1 MMNIIFT
8 GILVVNITWRGKT
21 YVGTLLDC
29 TRHDWAPPRFCDSPT
44 SDFDIRTSKGRVKRG
59 RTSSN
64 TVLCNDSLNFTGTR
78 NSMHSK
84 LRNNGSKTRRGIYG
98 SMAISTCSAPFIS
111 PRSDFTLK
119 RKTRCIDEDKKNKR
133 KVTATLLNISPSTSP
148 VLLECPEP
156 KCYKKYK
163 HINGLKY
170 HQSHAHGLMED
181 DDTKEGATSTSEN
194 DESIID
200 IPSPTSPMKSPTGST
215 ESNSKK
221 LKNASTSSSEH
232 VLDESSLTLQLTF
245 PTVHVKSTKLMDTN
259 ILNKKDTKLKNK
271 KCSDNNV
278 TAIISQSFP
287 TKPRCKSEI
296 SDPNITKHS
305 CTISLS
311 LEESSPLNSDL
322 LQQYQLSTSTI
333 FSKKLQKDKKNNVLQ
348 TEQVLPVHQLI
359 CQDAISV
366 DLSSQLEQDLVKEDE
381 DQVNLI
387 FSENKSSQ
395 NKDQQF
401 NRIEE
406 AVLSHS
412 NDLFKGLSEQTL
424 SNTFSANSAQT
435 KSVQTNLQSF
445 ADVSINTKI
454 SQFKVKPTADL
465 MPEDDKN
472 KDSRIPKNIMFKKK
486 THKSPINSPQR
497 LNAGTLNINADREDL
512 QSPAYSDISDDTITS
527 EAVNTCEQLVKE
539 RGTDVKSS
547 AQNNLIPHFSMYPY
561 FSSSSYL
568 AKSSQEKAIEELKI
582 NEAVNKSNS
591 KLFNSM
597 PYSPLVNIQNC
608 DLNKEKK
615 DCSSALL
622 SSQLQSHYYANYNN
636 YLSAGYSFQNQDSN
650 CQTLNSFSD
659 SEFINQKN
667 KIKQESE
674 LQILKNKQLENH
686 QIIKESIE
694 IKSQTNP
701 YQLFS
706 NSHSQ
711 RPSSTVSIGS
721 DDRRFYIYTG
731 DQRRKEEFQAQIST
745 SKALSLSPKEHSR
758 QENRPEINKIDENK
772 IRAEGVKPTME
783 THGPPPPPT
792 SQYAYI
798 HPGYIT
804 SHHYGGISF
813 DSEHHGIY
821 RNLTPMLMSSTYTSN
836 PYLHQLTRYAPED
849 LSRPPS
855 GKAINILHNSNQY
868 YPLHKI
874 HELQERAVKSP
885 ITKSQTPSTNTLLT
899 EQSMSIKSPNDLSN
913 SDSLGSTTAPH
924 PPSFNIKQQSQND
937 SHHQQQQTSSKD
949 SNINS
954 LNRGSDRSPPPQR
967 HVHTHHHTHVG
978 LGYPI
983 LAGQY
988 SATYGGK
995 YD

>member
-1 MMNIIFT
+1 M

-44 SDFDIRTSKGRVKRG
+44 SDFDIRTSK
-59 RTSSN
+59 
-64 TVLCNDSLNFTGTR
+64 GTR

-119 RKTRCIDEDKKNKR
+119 RKTRCIDEDNKNKR

-163 HINGLKY
+163 HINGLRY

-200 IPSPTSPMKSPTGST
+200 IPSPTTPMKSPTGST
-215 ESNSKK
+215 ESDSKK

-259 ILNKKDTKLKNK
+259 ILDKKDTKLKNK

-311 LEESSPLNSDL
+311 LEESSPSNSDL
-322 LQQYQLSTSTI
+322 LQQYELSTSTI

-366 DLSSQLEQDLVKEDE
+366 ELSSQLEQDLVKEDE
-381 DQVNLI
+381 DQVKLI

-395 NKDQQF
+395 NKDQRF

-424 SNTFSANSAQT
+424 RQAKDINELSNTFSANSAQT

-445 ADVSINTKI
+445 ADISINTKI

-465 MPEDDKN
+465 MPEDDRN

-527 EAVNTCEQLVKE
+527 EAVNTCEKLVKE
-539 RGTDVKSS
+539 HGTDVKSN
-547 AQNNLIPHFSMYPY
+547 AQNNLIPHFS
-561 FSSSSYL
+561 
-568 AKSSQEKAIEELKI
+568 
-582 NEAVNKSNS
+582 
-591 KLFNSM
+591 
-597 PYSPLVNIQNC
+597 
-608 DLNKEKK
+608 
-615 DCSSALL
+615 
-622 SSQLQSHYYANYNN
+622 
-636 YLSAGYSFQNQDSN
+636 
-650 CQTLNSFSD
+650 
-659 SEFINQKN
+659 
-667 KIKQESE
+667 
-674 LQILKNKQLENH
+674 
-686 QIIKESIE
+686 
-694 IKSQTNP
+694 
-701 YQLFS
+701 
-706 NSHSQ
+706 
-711 RPSSTVSIGS
+711 
-721 DDRRFYIYTG
+721 
-731 DQRRKEEFQAQIST
+731 DQRRKEEFQAQILT
-745 SKALSLSPKEHSR
+745 PKALSLSPKEHSR
-758 QENRPEINKIDENK
+758 QEKRPEINKSDENK

-849 LSRPPS
+849 LSRPPN
-855 GKAINILHNSNQY
+855 GKAIDILHNSNQY

-885 ITKSQTPSTNTLLT
+885 ITKNQTPSTNTLLT

-937 SHHQQQQTSSKD
+937 SHHQQQQTSTKD

-983 LAGQY
+983 LTGQY
-988 SATYGGK
+988 PATYGGK